1 MPAAFSAAGAK
12 KRRCSKTDPP
22 PPCLPKKGGCPA
34 PNSADRKRTFVAPV
48 NPNIHSMPYCLP
60 AVMRQI
66 LCAICALVLVGCAAT
81 QEVRPST
88 AVNATRPVGPGQRLM
103 VRTTAYTQTEPG
115 GWANGIG
122 GRLRYNMTNS
132 SAASDWSWLP
142 VGTRFRMCCTG
153 RVYVIEDYGSA
164 LIGRRTIDLFCPSRG
179 LMRQW
184 GMRHV
189 EIEILEWGSPRR
201 SLEVLGE
208 RRRHP
213 QVRAMVASLTQQARG
228 YPDQFRR
235 LPLN

>member
-1 MPAAFSAAGAK
+1 MKTHIHPNRYRLPAA
-12 KRRCSKTDPP
+12 
-22 PPCLPKKGGCPA
+22 
-34 PNSADRKRTFVAPV
+34 
-48 NPNIHSMPYCLP
+48 
-60 AVMRQI
+60 MRQI
-66 LCAICALVLVGCAAT
+66 LCPLFALLLVGCAVSH
-81 QEVRPST
+81 EPKPSS
-88 AVNATRPVGPGQRLM
+88 AVSATRPLHRGERLM

-153 RVYVIEDYGSA
+153 RNYVIEDYGSA
-164 LIGRRTIDLFCPSRG
+164 LVGRRTIDLFYPSRR

-184 GMRHV
+184 GCRNV
-189 EIEILEWGSPRR
+189 EIEILAWGSPRR
-201 SLEVLGE
+201 SLEVLGD

-228 YPDQFRR
+228 YPDAFRR
-235 LPLN
+235 ITVN

>member
-1 MPAAFSAAGAK
+1 M
-12 KRRCSKTDPP
+12 KTHLHPTRHR
-22 PPCLPKKGGCPA
+22 LPTA
-34 PNSADRKRTFVAPV
+34 
-48 NPNIHSMPYCLP
+48 
-60 AVMRQI
+60 MRPI
-66 LCAICALVLVGCAAT
+66 LCLLSALLLVGCATSTAPK
-81 QEVRPST
+81 PST
-88 AVNATRPVGPGQRLM
+88 AVSATRPLHRGEHLM

-122 GRLRYNMTNS
+122 GRLRYNMTDS

-153 RVYVIEDYGSA
+153 RNYVIEDYGSA
-164 LIGRRTIDLFCPSRG
+164 LVGRRTIDLFCPSRR

-189 EIEILEWGSPRR
+189 EIEILEWGSARR
-201 SLEVLGE
+201 SLEVLGD

-228 YPDQFRR
+228 YPEQFHRITV
-235 LPLN
+235 N

>member
-1 MPAAFSAAGAK
+1 
-12 KRRCSKTDPP
+12 
-22 PPCLPKKGGCPA
+22 
-34 PNSADRKRTFVAPV
+34 
-48 NPNIHSMPYCLP
+48 
-60 AVMRQI
+60 MRPI
-66 LCAICALVLVGCAAT
+66 LSLFASLFALVLVGCATTKEA
-81 QEVRPST
+81 RPST
-88 AVNATRPVGPGQRLM
+88 AVNATRPLRPGQRLL

-153 RVYVIEDYGSA
+153 RTYVIEDYGSA
-164 LIGRRTIDLFCPSRG
+164 LVGRRTIDLFYPSRR

-184 GMRHV
+184 GCRNV
-189 EIEILEWGSPRR
+189 EIEILAWGSPRR
-201 SLEVLGE
+201 SLEVLGD

-228 YPDQFRR
+228 YPEQFHR
-235 LPLN
+235 LPLD

>member
-1 MPAAFSAAGAK
+1 MNTANPTI
-12 KRRCSKTDPP
+12 RNR
-22 PPCLPKKGGCPA
+22 LPTA
-34 PNSADRKRTFVAPV
+34 
-48 NPNIHSMPYCLP
+48 
-60 AVMRQI
+60 MRQI
-66 LCAICALVLVGCAAT
+66 LCLLSALLLAGCAT
-81 QEVRPST
+81 ST
-88 AVNATRPVGPGQRLM
+88 APKPSPAVSATRPLHRGERMM

-153 RVYVIEDYGSA
+153 RNYVIEDYGSA
-164 LIGRRTIDLFCPSRG
+164 LVGRRTIDLFCPSRR
-179 LMRQW
+179 LMNQW

-201 SLEVLGE
+201 SLEVLAD

-213 QVRAMVASLTQQARG
+213 QVRKMVASLTQQARG

-235 LPLN
+235 ITVN

>member
-1 MPAAFSAAGAK
+1 MKTHIHPNRYRLPAA
-12 KRRCSKTDPP
+12 
-22 PPCLPKKGGCPA
+22 
-34 PNSADRKRTFVAPV
+34 
-48 NPNIHSMPYCLP
+48 
-60 AVMRQI
+60 MRQI
-66 LCAICALVLVGCAAT
+66 LCPLFALLLVGCAVSH
-81 QEVRPST
+81 EPKPFS
-88 AVNATRPVGPGQRLM
+88 AVSATRPLHRGERLM

-153 RVYVIEDYGSA
+153 RTYVIEDYGSA
-164 LIGRRTIDLFCPSRG
+164 LVGRRTIDLFCPSRG

-201 SLEVLGE
+201 SLEVLGD

-228 YPDQFRR
+228 YPDAFRR
-235 LPLN
+235 ITVN

>member
-1 MPAAFSAAGAK
+1 
-12 KRRCSKTDPP
+12 
-22 PPCLPKKGGCPA
+22 
-34 PNSADRKRTFVAPV
+34 
-48 NPNIHSMPYCLP
+48 
-60 AVMRQI
+60 MRLI
-66 LCAICALVLVGCAAT
+66 LCLLSALLLAGCATPTAPK
-81 QEVRPST
+81 PST
-88 AVNATRPVGPGQRLM
+88 AVNATRPLKPGQRLI

-153 RVYVIEDYGSA
+153 RNYVIEDYGSA
-164 LIGRRTIDLFCPSRG
+164 LVGRRTIDLFCPSRS

-201 SLEVLGE
+201 SLEVLAD

-213 QVRAMVASLTQQARG
+213 QVRKMVASLTQQARG
-228 YPDQFRR
+228 YPGQFHRITV
-235 LPLN
+235 N

>member
-1 MPAAFSAAGAK
+1 M
-12 KRRCSKTDPP
+12 KTHLHPNRYR
-22 PPCLPKKGGCPA
+22 LPTA
-34 PNSADRKRTFVAPV
+34 
-48 NPNIHSMPYCLP
+48 
-60 AVMRQI
+60 MRHI
-66 LCAICALVLVGCAAT
+66 LCPLFALLLVGCAT
-81 QEVRPST
+81 SQVPKPST
-88 AVNATRPVGPGQRLM
+88 AVNATRPLRPGQRLL

-153 RVYVIEDYGSA
+153 RTYVIEDYGSA

-189 EIEILEWGSPRR
+189 EIDILEWGSPRR
-201 SLEVLGE
+201 SLEVLAD

-213 QVRAMVASLTQQARG
+213 QVRKMVASLNEQAKG
-228 YPDQFRR
+228 YPEAFHRITV
-235 LPLN
+235 N

>member
-1 MPAAFSAAGAK
+1 MNLNLHPN
-12 KRRCSKTDPP
+12 RNR
-22 PPCLPKKGGCPA
+22 LPTA
-34 PNSADRKRTFVAPV
+34 
-48 NPNIHSMPYCLP
+48 
-60 AVMRQI
+60 MRQI
-66 LCAICALVLVGCAAT
+66 LCPLLALVLVGCATSKEAK
-81 QEVRPST
+81 PST
-88 AVNATRPVGPGQRLM
+88 AVNATRSVRPGQRLM

-184 GMRHV
+184 GMRPV

-201 SLEVLGE
+201 SLEVLAD
-208 RRRHP
+208 RRSHP
-213 QVRAMVASLTQQARG
+213 QVRKMVASLTQQARG
-228 YPDQFRR
+228 YPDQFHR
-235 LPLN
+235 LPLD

>member
-1 MPAAFSAAGAK
+1 MKARTHSA
-12 KRRCSKTDPP
+12 
-22 PPCLPKKGGCPA
+22 
-34 PNSADRKRTFVAPV
+34 
-48 NPNIHSMPYCLP
+48 
-60 AVMRQI
+60 MRPI
-66 LCAICALVLVGCAAT
+66 LCLLAALFLAGCAT
-81 QEVRPST
+81 PTTPKPSS
-88 AVNATRPVGPGQRLM
+88 AVNATRPLKPGQRLM

-164 LIGRRTIDLFCPSRG
+164 LIGRRTIDLFCPSRS
-179 LMRQW
+179 LMNQW

-201 SLEVLGE
+201 SLEVLGD
-208 RRRHP
+208 RRSHP
-213 QVRAMVASLTQQARG
+213 QCRKMAASLTRQARG
-228 YPDQFRR
+228 YPGQFHRITV
-235 LPLN
+235 N

>member
-1 MPAAFSAAGAK
+1 MNAYPHPT
-12 KRRCSKTDPP
+12 RYR
-22 PPCLPKKGGCPA
+22 
-34 PNSADRKRTFVAPV
+34 
-48 NPNIHSMPYCLP
+48 LP
-60 AVMRQI
+60 ATMRPI
-66 LCAICALVLVGCAAT
+66 LCPLLALILVGCAT
-81 QEVRPST
+81 SKEVHPST
-88 AVNATRPVGPGQRLM
+88 AVNASRPLRPGQRLM

-153 RVYVIEDYGSA
+153 RNYVIEDYGSA
-164 LIGRRTIDLFCPSRG
+164 LVGRRTIDLFCPSRG

-189 EIEILEWGSPRR
+189 EIEILAWGSPRR
-201 SLEVLGE
+201 SLEVLGD

-228 YPDQFRR
+228 FPDAFHR
-235 LPLN
+235 LPVE